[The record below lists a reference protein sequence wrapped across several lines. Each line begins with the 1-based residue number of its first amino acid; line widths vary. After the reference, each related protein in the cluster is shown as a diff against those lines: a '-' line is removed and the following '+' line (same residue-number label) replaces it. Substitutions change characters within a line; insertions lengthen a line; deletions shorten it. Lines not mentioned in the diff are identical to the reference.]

1 MFAAHVLPIAVVLT
15 SIVAPSGFDP
25 RQPEASVP
33 VREQKALS
41 SFLRAVD
48 EYVVVYRVVEPLEP
62 DALCLPD
69 GGYGSVTAL
78 RSRTFGERRSLKEGA
93 IFDPEV
99 ATFFR
104 QRLAATVRLYG
115 SAPLDLVS
123 TMNREELTA
132 PYVTVGKPLPWGV
145 GSPALAW
152 LLVALPVL
160 PDELDYRL
168 VARDLVLLDVHTN
181 VVVDVLRA
189 ALPVH

>member
-25 RQPEASVP
+25 RPPDAGVP

-48 EYVVVYRVVEPLEP
+48 DYVVVYRVIEPLEP

-69 GGYGSVTAL
+69 GGYGSVTDL
-78 RSRTFGERRSLKEGA
+78 RSRTLDERSLKEGA
-93 IFDPEV
+93 IFDAEV
-99 ATFFR
+99 ANLFR

-132 PYVTVGKPLPWGV
+132 PFVTVGKPLPWGV
-145 GSPALAW
+145 GSPALTW
-152 LLVALPVL
+152 LFVALPVL
-160 PDELDYRL
+160 PEELDYRL
-168 VARDLVLLDVHTN
+168 VARDLVLLDVHAN
-181 VVVDVLRA
+181 VVVDVLRD
-189 ALPVH
+189 ALPMY